1 LTSKWWISSKA
12 VVWNFTKNKL
22 LNLVNLMKICFSLA
36 GLNLNTVVQEKTP
49 DNAHFMDDVLKTKG
63 IKYLNV
69 ET

>member
-1 LTSKWWISSKA
+1 
-12 VVWNFTKNKL
+12 
-22 LNLVNLMKICFSLA
+22 MKICFSLA

-69 ET
+69 ETWLLFVPL